1 MQVEH
6 RDMIRDLAEKYK
18 TLKHQIDELSKEAK
32 IYRDDIEALMI
43 ENDCEE
49 LNLGI
54 FKITNM
60 LVPVVSIDRKILERD
75 FPEVYKQVAFVKNA
89 TRLTIS

>member
-54 FKITNM
+54 FKITNK